1 MKKIIQYVR
10 SNPLMGKLLVLV
22 VLCSTTVASTAVILQ
37 LYRNYGEDIDT
48 IYSRLEQVK
57 LSNVETLSRDLLNND
72 VAQLQTQIDG
82 LLKVDGIVGIVVEWQ
97 DHKARWQKRSV
108 YSDIFSEKD
117 LTLRPSQFIVKHFP
131 LHLDNENEGSDY
143 LGELTVIA
151 SLDNVYQKLWSRSL
165 FSVVV
170 QGAATLLI
178 SILFSVF
185 VYALFA
191 RHIKTIASYTREV
204 SLENLHMPL
213 QLNRRKYD
221 SVPDELDDVVSAI
234 NHMRETLLDD
244 IEKRQNIEKALQREK
259 EDRLESQRQKEF
271 AEQSSRA
278 KSQFL
283 AVMSH
288 EIRTPLN
295 GVIGMLEMLRDTSLD
310 VDQRHY
316 VDVIYKSGENLLN
329 ILNDILDYSKIE
341 AQKMELEE
349 TQFNLDEVIES
360 SLGLFTAVAE
370 KNKIELFG
378 VIAPNVPRFLYGDP
392 LRLRQIIVNLLSN
405 AFKFTEQGHIYITV
419 SSDYVSPQDHAH
431 ITIRVYDSGIGL
443 DEEYIDE
450 LFGFFNQADVSI
462 TRRYGG
468 TGLGLAICKNLV
480 ELMGGEIGVESP
492 DATGSQFWFS
502 VNLKVLP
509 FEVALLPNNLLKNK
523 SAVML
528 GASPLL
534 RREMVRKNSHWQLD
548 LHYAHTYEDLVI
560 IQHALVDK
568 LDGLIGI
575 VAYSEQ
581 LDLPALETIVKF
593 AAACPNALNLFV
605 IGHMDTAKKY
615 FSHHPNIRLIWVR
628 IPLMLNRLFYEIYRA
643 DNASSLLLE
652 HVDPVAEIRL
662 KLKHG
667 RLLVAEDN
675 EVNQMVI
682 RGLLDKLSIES
693 RFVGNGADVVA
704 WVKAGALADIDA
716 ILMDCEM
723 PIMDGFEAAR
733 KIRAFEKTHHL
744 SAKPII
750 ALTAHALP
758 EHRAAAI
765 EAGMNAHLAKPVTL
779 DRLKDALYEVLK
791 DIHEQ

>member
-22 VLCSTTVASTAVILQ
+22 VLCSTTVASTAVVLQ

-57 LSNVETLSRDLLNND
+57 LSNVEALSRDLLNDD
-72 VAQLQTQIDG
+72 VGQLQTQIEA
-82 LLKVDGIVGIVVEWQ
+82 LLKVDGIVGITVEWQ
-97 DHKARWQKRSV
+97 DNKARWQKRSV
-108 YSDIFSEKD
+108 YSNLFSEKD
-117 LTLRPSQFIVKHFP
+117 LALRPSQFIVKHFP
-131 LHLDNENEGSDY
+131 IHANNEDASSDY

-165 FSVVV
+165 FSIIV
-170 QGAATLLI
+170 QGVATLLI
-178 SILFSVF
+178 SVLFSVF
-185 VYALFA
+185 VYALFV

-360 SLGLFTAVAE
+360 SLGLFSAVAE
-370 KNKIELFG
+370 KNNIELFG
-378 VIAPNVPRFLYGDP
+378 VIAPQTPRFLYGDP

-405 AFKFTEQGHIYITV
+405 AFKFTEKGHIYITV
-419 SSDYVSPQDHAH
+419 SSDYLSPSYHAK
-431 ITIRVYDSGIGL
+431 ITVRVYDSGIGL
-443 DEEYIDE
+443 DEQYIDE

-480 ELMGGEIGVESP
+480 ELMDGEIGVESP
-492 DATGSQFWFS
+492 GASGSQFWFS

-509 FEVALLPNNLLKNK
+509 YEVALLPPNLLEGK
-523 SAVML
+523 SAVVL
-528 GASPLL
+528 GASPL
-534 RREMVRKNSHWQLD
+534 VRSEIAKKNNHWQLD
-548 LHYAHTYEDLVI
+548 LHYAQNFEDLAI
-560 IQHALVDK
+560 SRHALAK
-568 LDGLIGI
+568 QLDSVVGV

-581 LDLPALETIVKF
+581 LTTLTLEAIVTF
-593 AAACPNALNLFV
+593 ANACTQPIHVFV
-605 IGHMDTAKKY
+605 IGHLDTASKF
-615 FSHHPNIRLIWVR
+615 FSSHDNIRLVWIRV
-628 IPLMLNRLFYEIYRA
+628 PLMINRLFYEIYRA
-643 DNASSLLLE
+643 TQVSLLASEETHTTGSNELQL
-652 HVDPVAEIRL
+652 RYR
-662 KLKHG
+662 

-682 RGLLDKLSIES
+682 RGLLDKLSITS
-693 RFVGNGADVVA
+693 YFVSNGADAVA
-704 WVKAGALADIDA
+704 RIKAGALQGIDA

-723 PIMDGFEAAR
+723 PVLDGFQAT
-733 KIRAFEKTHHL
+733 KQIRAYEE
-744 SAKPII
+744 SANLPTIPIV

-758 EHRAAAI
+758 EHRAAAM

-779 DRLKDALYEVLK
+779 DRLRDVLAEVLNVAR
-791 DIHEQ
+791 EQ